1 MESDCTLSMIRPDA
15 EHRCVEFVN
24 ESRVTVHVVLC
35 VHGPR
40 QNLSLLTTDTSAE
53 TIIQPNYIVN
63 ELWTEA
69 SGVARAYAWFGCSW
83 PFEPPLHIDVITLH
97 FVISLSASLRVPT
110 RSSVIAERRLCVC
123 CCYRTTVCLFVVS
136 LQYNT
141 SSAVFY
147 YSAKAG
153 GVKWSFV
160 LSFVLSVSRVTH
172 KRVIGRRPNMVGIG
186 KGWHSGSD

>member
-40 QNLSLLTTDTSAE
+40 QNLSLLTTDTSAQ
-53 TIIQPNYIVN
+53 TIIQPNYIFD

-110 RSSVIAERRLCVC
+110 RSSVIAERRLCV
-123 CCYRTTVCLFVVS
+123 FV
-136 LQYNT
+136 
-141 SSAVFY
+141 
-147 YSAKAG
+147 
-153 GVKWSFV
+153 
-160 LSFVLSVSRVTH
+160 
-172 KRVIGRRPNMVGIG
+172 VIGRLCVCLWLAYSIILRAQSFITPPRLAALSDRSFC
-186 KGWHSGSD
+186 HSFCLWAG